1 MDFRLG
7 DRSDAFR
14 EEVREFL
21 REHFRPDMIERAHD
35 TGTSHNW
42 EFHRALGKQ
51 GWIAASWPEEYGGQG
66 RDPMEMTA
74 LRDELRLAGVPTD
87 GLGQTIMIA
96 RTLRAVGTEEQK
108 QRFLPPALTGEI
120 IFALGYTE
128 PDSGSDVAAA
138 KTRAVRDGDEWIID
152 GQKMFTT
159 LAHEATYVFLLTRTN
174 PDVPKH
180 KGLTMFLVPL
190 DAQGVEIHPVHT
202 MGGERTNATFYTGV
216 RVPDAFRVGEVDR
229 GWDVMTVALTFE
241 RGGFALTE
249 ADRVWEQTVVWATG
263 MRRHDGTRVIDDPLV
278 RERLATMRINNE
290 VARLLACRCSYVAAS
305 GGLPGVEGS
314 MHKLWYAEAMTAD
327 ASELVDM
334 LGTEGTLAR
343 GEADAPVDGW
353 VEHLYRHAAVTT
365 IYGGTSEVQRGIIAE
380 RGLGLPRSKR

>member
-7 DRSDAFR
+7 ERSDAFR
-14 EEVREFL
+14 DEVRAFL
-21 REHFRPDMIERAHD
+21 GEHFSPEMVERAHD

-42 EFHRALGKQ
+42 EFHRALGAQ

-108 QRFLPPALTGEI
+108 QQFIPPALAGEI

-138 KTRAVRDGDEWIID
+138 KTRAVRDGDEWVID

-180 KGLTMFLVPL
+180 QGLTMFLVPL
-190 DAQGVEIHPVHT
+190 DSPGVEIHPVHT
-202 MGGERTNATFYTGV
+202 MGGERTNATFYTGGA
-216 RVPDAFRVGEVDR
+216 RPRLAARRR
-229 GWDVMTVALTFE
+229 GRRRL
-241 RGGFALTE
+241 G
-249 ADRVWEQTVVWATG
+249 
-263 MRRHDGTRVIDDPLV
+263 RHDGRAHVRARRV
-278 RERLATMRINNE
+278 RAERSRPG
-290 VARLLACRCSYVAAS
+290 VAADRRLGHRDPSTRWHPGDRRPASCAS
-305 GGLPGVEGS
+305 GSPPC
-314 MHKLWYAEAMTAD
+314 
-327 ASELVDM
+327 ASTTRWRACSRC
-334 LGTEGTLAR
+334 GAPTSPPPAR
-343 GEADAPVDGW
+343 CRASRG
-353 VEHLYRHAAVTT
+353 RC
-365 IYGGTSEVQRGIIAE
+365 TSCST
-380 RGLGLPRSKR
+380 PRR